1 MRRII
6 KIIVLFAVIYFVFG
20 LIISKNNLL
29 PSFTYQIYLE
39 YSSIVGGIASI
50 LGLLTLGSPVV
61 LTTKNLKKDEFEL
74 LRKLADLTETT
85 EKYSNELDKLEQK
98 KKETENLI
106 WKACIAIALKER
118 YSKNIDQLTTA
129 YKENLGIEKRLRT
142 LNEEVEN
149 NDNQELFKEIIMYI
163 KKQTGYEQEDNTE
176 EQEKE
181 SSLETLSNL
190 FWVKP
195 TIFGIGLDLNELF
208 KRLLKNTKRMK

>member
-85 EKYSNELDKLEQK
+85 EKYSNELDKLE
-98 KKETENLI
+98 
-106 WKACIAIALKER
+106 
-118 YSKNIDQLTTA
+118 
-129 YKENLGIEKRLRT
+129 
-142 LNEEVEN
+142 
-149 NDNQELFKEIIMYI
+149 
-163 KKQTGYEQEDNTE
+163 
-176 EQEKE
+176 
-181 SSLETLSNL
+181 
-190 FWVKP
+190 
-195 TIFGIGLDLNELF
+195 
-208 KRLLKNTKRMK
+208 